1 MQGQGQG
8 LHFLQ
13 CTRTCK
19 DFTFCSHLVSTYL
32 DNQGMTENVHNMT
45 NVVQYSQWQSK
56 VLLLI
61 VQYVQCLSVT
71 FTHYRQGAVDH
82 CLSNSVI
89 KYFTHATC
97 KY

>member
-32 DNQGMTENVHNMT
+32 DNQGMTENVHDNMT
-45 NVVQYSQWQSK
+45 NVVQYSQWSKSQSMANRSA
-56 VLLLI
+56 I
-61 VQYVQCLSVT
+61 T
-71 FTHYRQGAVDH
+71 FTHYRQGAVGH
-82 CLSNSVI
+82 GLSNSVI
-89 KYFTHATC
+89 KYFRQYRYRAS
-97 KY
+97 